1 MAQCSL
7 AGKSLL
13 PSLLFYRTQGAKPCQ
28 VVAEIFSRPPQGKT
42 SLLLLH
48 FPLLI
53 FHVSSYYRECEN
65 ERTTQNPQPKPLPWR
80 AIFPTFQPHL
90 EQICL
95 GLLDLHPSVIHST
108 SQSIFLN
115 ALCHYS
121 VPGLCSCE
129 MHTMAVTL
137 MESSPVPLEK
147 PSCMREKHRNC
158 RAKGETQSKP
168 HCQRKPLPVNKAVL
182 QQKHLILFCFSF
194 IAIKYWLSSG
204 KEWIWQFH
212 VDSYISRYWLFSSLS

>member
-1 MAQCSL
+1 MFVNTEITIKCSCLSNNHIFLRAVWLSFNSAMAQCSL

-42 SLLLLH
+42 SHLLLH

-53 FHVSSYYRECEN
+53 FHVYSYYRECEN
-65 ERTTQNPQPKPLPWR
+65 ERTMQNPQPKPLPWR

-90 EQICL
+90 VQICL
-95 GLLDLHPSVIHST
+95 ALLDLHPSVIHST

-121 VPGLCSCE
+121 VPGLCSYE
-129 MHTMAVTL
+129 TPTMAVTL

-147 PSCMREKHRNC
+147 P
-158 RAKGETQSKP
+158 P
-168 HCQRKPLPVNKAVL
+168 HPPSITLHPAV
-182 QQKHLILFCFSF
+182 
-194 IAIKYWLSSG
+194 
-204 KEWIWQFH
+204 
-212 VDSYISRYWLFSSLS
+212 